1 MWQST
6 GVLLECPGSGE
17 LAELG
22 HELKTLSGNKGLGQG
37 PDVGFQ
43 MAGQGEPREGGFW
56 KVAIL
61 MPTQFWF

>member
-1 MWQST
+1 MRQST
-6 GVLLECPGSGE
+6 GVLLEHPGRGE

-22 HELKTLSGNKGLGQG
+22 YGLKTLSGNRGWGQG
-37 PDVGFQ
+37 SDVGFQ
-43 MAGQGEPREGGFW
+43 MAGQGEQREGGFW